1 MTFTAGGSHKSR
13 PLFINH
19 LIPAIMKRAGI
30 RPNQMREQEP

>member
-19 LIPAIMKRAGI
+19 LIPAIMKRAVH
-30 RPNQMREQEP
+30 PS